1 MQKPW
6 ISKTRRKVSPLQ
18 ENRYNNKTHPS
29 VSLAGLS
36 MNLQRRDPFSPLT
49 CSSPGC
55 TKTFI
60 SRKEAAKHVKG
71 VHFGDALLSSSSRP
85 VTLYPEEDDDDPA
98 AAAASSIPLG
108 YEDEPVAVSVPPAPF
123 DGNEV
128 PPQVPRQA
136 RLPEDSDDDEEVV
149 LSIFTTRPR
158 LGRAAPPSPP
168 LNAPAPIVTAV
179 PAIPTAA
186 APVATVVRQRCIPTP
201 PINAAA
207 PVIQQQRVTTP
218 PAPIAVP
225 ARPNVDALQALEA
238 IKVALRCPM

>member
-1 MQKPW
+1 
-6 ISKTRRKVSPLQ
+6 
-18 ENRYNNKTHPS
+18 
-29 VSLAGLS
+29 

-55 TKTFI
+55 TKTFV

-71 VHFGDALLSSSSRP
+71 VHFGDTLLSSSSRP
-85 VTLYPEEDDDDPA
+85 VTLYPEEDDNDP
-98 AAAASSIPLG
+98 AASSIPLG

-136 RLPEDSDDDEEVV
+136 RLFEDSDNEEEVV
-149 LSIFTTRPR
+149 LSIFTTWPR
-158 LGRAAPPSPP
+158 LGRAAPPP

-179 PAIPTAA
+179 PAIPAA
-186 APVATVVRQRCIPTP
+186 ATPVVMVVRQRCIPTP
-201 PINAAA
+201 PINATAL
-207 PVIQQQRVTTP
+207 VIQQQRVATP
-218 PAPIAVP
+218 PNTAPIAVP